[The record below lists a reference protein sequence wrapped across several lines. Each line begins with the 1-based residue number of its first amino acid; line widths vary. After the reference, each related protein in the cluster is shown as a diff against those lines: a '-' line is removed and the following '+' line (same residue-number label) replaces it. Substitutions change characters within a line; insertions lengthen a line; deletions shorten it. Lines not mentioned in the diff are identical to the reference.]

1 VQKLEEDIDV
11 DMGELE
17 NATNELDRIRDDFR
31 HKY

>member
-17 NATNELDRIRDDFR
+17 KATNELDRIRDDFR
-31 HKY
+31 DKY